1 MGNNKKSPNV
11 GAATHAPQ
19 APKQAD
25 RQLTTT
31 KPHQLTRFQKNSEDQ
46 RVQFNISPR
55 GRKFVWFLARNFI
68 GSSNRLG
75 RVTAAWTTCVFFIKK
90 WKSSNDIDVLARLS
104 NQILHIFILKWRLRR
119 YKKWPKTCGGAGGAG
134 GAGGGGGGGRFAGRK
149 NRHILMYQK
158 LGR

>member
-1 MGNNKKSPNV
+1 MHGRIGKKKRGRTQ

-68 GSSNRLG
+68 GSSSRLG
-75 RVTAAWTTCVFFIKK
+75 RVTAA
-90 WKSSNDIDVLARLS
+90 
-104 NQILHIFILKWRLRR
+104 
-119 YKKWPKTCGGAGGAG
+119 
-134 GAGGGGGGGRFAGRK
+134 
-149 NRHILMYQK
+149 
-158 LGR
+158 